1 MKRKRTKK
9 PIIPAFRYDGRWQL
23 TSSIYHQ
30 PEPTPFIHTA
40 QVEAGSPCS
49 LSVQFSV
56 GGPAPFWSR
65 QRLAL
70 RYWWLIASGRLE
82 YAVLAKVK

>member
-1 MKRKRTKK
+1 
-9 PIIPAFRYDGRWQL
+9 
-23 TSSIYHQ
+23 
-30 PEPTPFIHTA
+30 
-40 QVEAGSPCS
+40 VEAGSPCS

-56 GGPAPFWSR
+56 GGPSPFWSR